1 MVWAMVIVCAT
12 ALMSGCVQPPAP
24 TSSAVGNRNPVIESL
39 VANPSTLDVGSS
51 ATITVI
57 AADPDN
63 QPLSYKWSAST
74 GDIIG
79 EGNSVRFTASFCC
92 TGPNYVEV
100 TVRDNAG
107 GSTTAQVD
115 VFINYR

>member
-1 MVWAMVIVCAT
+1 MRRALFT
-12 ALMSGCVQPPAP
+12 AAFAILLPGCVQPP
-24 TSSAVGNRNPVIESL
+24 TGSGSAAGNRNPVIESFI
-39 VANPSTLDVGSS
+39 ATPSAIDVGSS

-57 AADPDN
+57 ASDPDN
-63 QPLSYKWSAST
+63 QPLSYRWSAST

-79 EGNSVRFTASFCC
+79 EGSSVRFSASFCC